1 MVIMVTLIGSNPI
14 PLAIPWT
21 ERSVPVRAWPA
32 VQIFIEFF
40 TFSFEFVYLYI
51 NVYKLWEVNINYYPK
66 H

>member
-32 VQIFIEFF
+32 VQNFIEFF
-40 TFSFEFVYLYI
+40 MTDNGIRKWLI
-51 NVYKLWEVNINYYPK
+51 RHNILDEVKTILK
-66 H
+66 HK

>member
-32 VQIFIEFF
+32 VQNFIEFF
-40 TFSFEFVYLYI
+40 TFSFEFVYFIYKC
-51 NVYKLWEVNINYYPK
+51 YKLWELNINCCLKY
-66 H
+66 